1 MMKSLCCNSKQKLL
15 VALCLL
21 FCLSGNAQQ
30 ANTVNRAAAKEKTV
44 GKRTLIG
51 TVIDASTGDALIG
64 VNVKVK
70 GTGEGTITDWMVNS
84 LSG

>member
-30 ANTVNRAAAKEKTV
+30 ANTVNRAAAKEKV
-44 GKRTLIG
+44 LLPI
-51 TVIDASTGDALIG
+51 
-64 VNVKVK
+64 
-70 GTGEGTITDWMVNS
+70 WMVNS

>member
-30 ANTVNRAAAKEKTV
+30 ANTVNRQLQR
-44 GKRTLIG
+44 KRL
-51 TVIDASTGDALIG
+51 
-64 VNVKVK
+64 
-70 GTGEGTITDWMVNS
+70 
-84 LSG
+84 

>member
-30 ANTVNRAAAKEKTV
+30 ASTVNRAAAKEKTV
-44 GKRTLIG
+44 GKRILIG
-51 TVIDASTGDALIG
+51 TVTVSYTHLTLPTKLE
-64 VNVKVK
+64 V
-70 GTGEGTITDWMVNS
+70 
-84 LSG
+84 

>member
-51 TVIDASTGDALIG
+51 TVIGD
-64 VNVKVK
+64 
-70 GTGEGTITDWMVNS
+70 DC
-84 LSG
+84 